1 MGFVQNGD
9 GEWVKK
15 GVVTPQKGGDS
26 RSDSEEG
33 DDEDEEEA
41 DTERTLWVNKLLF
54 LFLHGRLGHLPY
66 FLLLVLS

>member
-26 RSDSEEG
+26 RSDSEEE

-41 DTERTLWVNKLLF
+41 DTERTHMGEQTPIFF
-54 LFLHGRLGHLPY
+54 LTTDWIIFHI
-66 FLLLVLS
+66 SCC